1 MRGKETSRWRWV
13 VLLRSY
19 TSTADLAGVWGE
31 QLAADG
37 AGREQ
42 LAVEDPGREHQEA
55 KRDGGEQLAAEG
67 AGREQLAAKDARR
80 ERPRLARVRLRGPAH
95 APLRPWQ
102 LFREAQAA
110 MELLRLMALAM
121 LASQPAVAGGA
132 ETVGNSSVGK
142 VGGASFLQ
150 PKVLFHFL
158 QGRDPPRGLVPSKRG
173 GEFSR
178 TSRTRSETCLQK
190 ETPFDKED
198 LTVNL
203 LI

>member
-1 MRGKETSRWRWV
+1 MRGKETSPWRWI
-13 VLLRSY
+13 VLLRLY
-19 TSTADLAGVWGE
+19 IGTADLAGVWGE

-42 LAVEDPGREHQEA
+42 PASEGAGREHQEA
-55 KRDGGEQLAAEG
+55 RSDGGEQLAAEG
-67 AGREQLAAKDARR
+67 ARR
-80 ERPRLARVRLRGPAH
+80 ERPRLARARLRGPVH

-110 MELLRLMALAM
+110 MGLLRLMALAM

-150 PKVLFHFL
+150 PKLLFHFL
-158 QGRDPPRGLVPSKRG
+158 QGQDLPRGLAPSRRG

-178 TSRTRSETCLQK
+178 TGRTRSGTCLQK

-198 LTVNL
+198 LLVNL